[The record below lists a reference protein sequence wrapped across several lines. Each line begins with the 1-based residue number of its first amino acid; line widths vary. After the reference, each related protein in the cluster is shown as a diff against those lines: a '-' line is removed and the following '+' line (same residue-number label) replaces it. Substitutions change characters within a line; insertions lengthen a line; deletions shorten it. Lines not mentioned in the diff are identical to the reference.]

1 MGDHRSIVA
10 TNVVWYIIAL
20 KSIIHATDNGK
31 LIKRIIIKTLE
42 PGIVN
47 KCDIFFLLE
56 IFMDGLL
63 TFRDYCF
70 PFRVLWKQTTGIS
83 IIATRDIQPL
93 ELVLYEWNL
102 VVGPRKLR

>member
-20 KSIIHATDNGK
+20 KSIIHATDKGK
-31 LIKRIIIKTLE
+31 LIKRIIIKHWNQGL
-42 PGIVN
+42 